1 MITTTFEAPQV
12 RQAFISSSNTGNES
26 SFREDGFG
34 ATTYGAIGYRRL
46 DASTV
51 NEPETLNSILEV
63 RLNILCDKLRA
74 KY

>member
-12 RQAFISSSNTGNES
+12 RQPFIGSSSTGTDS

-34 ATTYGAIGYRRL
+34 STTYGKVGYRRL
-46 DASTV
+46 DSSSV
-51 NEPETLNSILEV
+51 KEPETLNSILEV